1 MTNLTDLLD
10 PQGDANRVLTRYTDR
25 LLVVHNRD
33 HHYLLSLDDNGAT
46 WSDNPT
52 RLWDWH
58 RLVAAS
64 HAAGIAGSDA
74 AANEIRAATGYLRRA
89 RTLPGFKRMVGAV
102 GPAFLH
108 MQDSEDIPPGL
119 TVCQGG
125 ILDRDPLYLGCA
137 NGVVDLNV
145 GRLLPSEEGRRQLI
159 SRNTGVSFDPEARDG
174 SIDDLLASLLSSP
187 ESYHLL
193 ASLGHALRGG
203 SPGRW
208 YVLCGEP
215 DSGKST
221 LLRTIAAALGI
232 VQSGGYAF
240 FPPDRLMISGRYTST
255 TRFADHLRDFT
266 RGRVALVDGLP
277 VMGANFNLG
286 LVKTLISGTHLGRW
300 NEHNMDG
307 VPAPVTATIFQAMYP
322 QDIDQ
327 LDLSDPALVDRT
339 HVLSCLSLHGHTI
352 GDGLFLDPSTDQA
365 RQALLALLVQH
376 AAANREPPDGP
387 TSVTRL
393 LRERHR
399 ASIGSVGRW
408 LVDHL
413 QVTGDGNEKIL
424 ADEIMAALAED
435 IPPDAQAQFQGRT
448 RREILALARDLIQG
462 FPIARRVKRG
472 GRLLSAYPGLR
483 LLTTAD
489 IHPAG
494 AALPADI
501 EARRA
506 AERDPSSPNSSGPQA
521 TQIQQPQ
528 IQQPQI
534 QQPQVQQ
541 PQVQQPQVQ
550 QPGGST
556 MGDLSA
562 MSSIERVLER
572 HEDEIMEDW
581 ASLVPKSLAGV
592 FRKVILSNGTR
603 CIQVEWEFRGGGTLP
618 GPCIDIDILADQY
631 PDCDVRY

>member
-1 MTNLTDLLD
+1 
-10 PQGDANRVLTRYTDR
+10 
-25 LLVVHNRD
+25 
-33 HHYLLSLDDNGAT
+33 
-46 WSDNPT
+46 
-52 RLWDWH
+52 
-58 RLVAAS
+58 
-64 HAAGIAGSDA
+64 
-74 AANEIRAATGYLRRA
+74 
-89 RTLPGFKRMVGAV
+89 MVGAV

-145 GRLLPSEEGRRQLI
+145 GRLLPPEEGRRQLI

-174 SIDDLLASLLSSP
+174 SIDDLLASLLSPP

-193 ASLGHALRGG
+193 AALGHALRGG

-208 YVLCGEP
+208 YVLCGVAG
-215 DSGKST
+215 SGKYT

-307 VPAPVTATIFQAMYP
+307 VPAPVTATIFHAMYP

-339 HVLSCLSLHGHTI
+339 HVLSCLPLHGRTI
-352 GDGLFLDPSTDQA
+352 GGGLFLDLSTDQA

-376 AAANREPPDGP
+376 AAANREPPDAP
-387 TSVTRL
+387 ASVTRL
-393 LRERHR
+393 LRERR
-399 ASIGSVGRW
+399 RVSIGSVGRW

-413 QVTGDGNEKIL
+413 QVTGDGNEMIL

-506 AERDPSSPNSSGPQA
+506 AAETPAAYTLGYCRACRILLLEILQHHHLTWHTEEELRRQHPCFRCETLLPAGDPFQLVCADCAGKPREDLETQTAVMTAIAAEMDEPAEGMAAHLQA
-521 TQIQQPQ
+521 QIDHVHQFLHQK
-528 IQQPQI
+528 IN
-534 QQPQVQQ
+534 
-541 PQVQQPQVQ
+541 
-550 QPGGST
+550 
-556 MGDLSA
+556 A
-562 MSSIERVLER
+562 EKAE
-572 HEDEIMEDW
+572 EEEEE
-581 ASLVPKSLAGV
+581 
-592 FRKVILSNGTR
+592 N
-603 CIQVEWEFRGGGTLP
+603 GGG
-618 GPCIDIDILADQY
+618 
-631 PDCDVRY
+631 

>member
-10 PQGDANRVLTRYTDR
+10 PQGDASRVLIRYADR
-25 LLVVHNRD
+25 LLVVQHRD
-33 HHYLLSLDDNGAT
+33 HHELLSLDDNGAT

-58 RLVAAS
+58 HEVAAS
-64 HAAGIAGSDA
+64 HAAAIASSDA

-89 RTLPGFKRMVGAV
+89 RTQRGFERMVGAV

-145 GRLLPSEEGRRQLI
+145 GRLLPPEEGRRQLI

-352 GDGLFLDPSTDQA
+352 GDGLFLDPITDQA

-376 AAANREPPDGP
+376 AAANREPPDAP
-387 TSVTRL
+387 ASVTRL
-393 LRERHR
+393 LRERRR

-472 GRLLSAYPGLR
+472 GRLLSAYPGVR

-506 AERDPSSPNSSGPQA
+506 AAETPAAYTLGYCRACRILLLEILQQHHLTEHTEEELRWQQHPCFRCETLLPAGDPFQLVCADCAGKPREDLETQTAVMTAIAAEMDEPAEGMAAHLQA
-521 TQIQQPQ
+521 QIDHVHQFLQKINAEKAEEAEEP
-528 IQQPQI
+528 
-534 QQPQVQQ
+534 
-541 PQVQQPQVQ
+541 
-550 QPGGST
+550 
-556 MGDLSA
+556 
-562 MSSIERVLER
+562 EE
-572 HEDEIMEDW
+572 EE
-581 ASLVPKSLAGV
+581 
-592 FRKVILSNGTR
+592 N
-603 CIQVEWEFRGGGTLP
+603 GGG
-618 GPCIDIDILADQY
+618 
-631 PDCDVRY
+631 